1 MPDVTF
7 GLAIGASAR
16 GIPSGSEMAALARHV
31 EDVGFDSLEVGDHVQ
46 WYAPI
51 HEATV
56 LMATF
61 AAATRRVR
69 IASDVIILP
78 LRDPVWMAKTIAS
91 LDVLSG
97 GRVVFGVGVGG
108 DNPAEY
114 AAMRIPMS
122 ERGSRADESLEI
134 IRGLFEHE
142 RFSYTGRHFIIED
155 VAIAPRPLQARLP
168 VWVGGT
174 SERPLRRAAR
184 FADGWISA
192 FASERKFRRLA
203 GQLRDLLADCG
214 RSADGFTF
222 GTFLFV
228 HLDDDAARARKAAIH
243 HVDEVYHLDGEAM
256 VTRFSVA
263 GPVDAC
269 VERVHRYLE
278 AGADHIVLYPL
289 CDPADWAHQVA
300 QLGEVIARVKGGR

>member
-7 GLAIGASAR
+7 GIAIGAAAR
-16 GIPSGSEMAALARHV
+16 GIPSGAEMAALAQHV
-31 EDVGFDSLEVGDHVQ
+31 EDVGFDSLEVGDHIQ

-97 GRVVFGVGVGG
+97 GRIVFGVGVGG

-114 AAMRIPMS
+114 GAMRVPLS

-142 RFSYTGRHFIIED
+142 RFSYAGRHFTITD

-168 VWVGGT
+168 MWVGGT

-192 FASERKFRRLA
+192 FASERKFKRLS

-214 RSADGFTF
+214 RSPDGYTF

-228 HLDDDAARARKAAIH
+228 YLDDDAVRAREAAIH
-243 HVDEVYHLDGEAM
+243 HIDEVYHLDGEAI

-278 AGADHIVLYPL
+278 AGADHVVLYPL
-289 CDPADWAHQVA
+289 CDPADWARQVE
-300 QLGEVIARVKGGR
+300 QFGHVIARVKGGR